1 MSNPSTPTWLQ
12 VADLAVV
19 HLVRRQNGIAPLKRF
34 LDSYSLYPSGV
45 PHDLVILFKGFREI
59 EPEYAA
65 LLSGAPCRHM
75 LVSDRGFD
83 INAYFEAIESLDYQ
97 YFCFL
102 NSFSRIL
109 AEGWLSKLFYWV
121 CAPEVGLV
129 GATGSCQSIAGGYTT
144 QQRAL
149 AALAPG
155 RQVWVRLKGALRDKR
170 PKARSQR
177 AWRLVLRLFGV
188 WRPAR
193 DFPPFPNHHLRTNA
207 FMASRETLRRIK
219 LKPLRTKISAYR
231 FESGK
236 ESLTSQVRNL
246 GLRVLVV
253 GRDGKGYE
261 PDRWHVSNT
270 FWQSAEENLL
280 VADNQTEAYLSADA
294 ATRAE
299 LAQYAWGEFA
309 RPD

>member
-1 MSNPSTPTWLQ
+1 
-12 VADLAVV
+12 
-19 HLVRRQNGIAPLKRF
+19 
-34 LDSYSLYPSGV
+34 V
-45 PHDLVILFKGFREI
+45 PHDLVILFKGFKEI

-65 LLSGAPCRHM
+65 LLERVSCRHM

-83 INAYFEAIESLDYQ
+83 INAYFEAVERLHYK

-109 AEGWLSKLFYWV
+109 ADGWLSKLYSRI
-121 CAPEVGLV
+121 CAPRVGLA
-129 GATGSCQSIAGGYTT
+129 GATGSCQSIAGGYTA

-149 AALAPG
+149 AALPPS
-155 RQVWVRLKGALRDKR
+155 RQVLVRLKRALRDSR
-170 PKARSQR
+170 PNAMSQR
-177 AWRLVLRLFGV
+177 VWRLVLRLLGI

-193 DFPPFPNHHLRTNA
+193 DFPPFPNYHLRTNA
-207 FMASRETLRRIK
+207 FMASRETLRRIE
-219 LKPLRTKISAYR
+219 LTPLRTKLSAYR

-236 ESLTSQVRNL
+236 ESLTNQVRNL

-253 GRDGKGYE
+253 GRDGEGYE
-261 PDRWHVSNT
+261 PERWHVSNT

-280 VADNQTEAYLSADA
+280 VADNQTEAYMLASAD
-294 ATRAE
+294 TRAE

-309 RPD
+309 RPA